1 VEILMRWLAGL
12 FKAALLYL
20 FGRRVRTPT
29 VMQLEAVEC
38 GPACLGIILGYYG
51 RHVPLTELRQRCG
64 VSRDGSKASK
74 VVQAARSY
82 GMEAKGYRVESIAGL
97 LAIPLPFIVF
107 WQFRHFLVVEGYS
120 RTHVFLNDPAGGHR
134 RITHQEFSEGFT
146 GVVLA
151 ITPGPNFTKGG
162 RRSNLVPAV
171 ARFLTGQWSLVLL
184 CILAGLLITLPAL
197 AMPVFMSYLIDQIL
211 LPQPPRPELVRP
223 LLAIMA
229 GAIFLEFFL
238 KLIQTNAL
246 RRLMLALGTRAA
258 CRYVWHLL
266 RLPMTF
272 YGQRYAG
279 EVAGR
284 LPLTQS
290 VATLLSGK
298 LAQTVL
304 SLFQVVLFMA
314 VLLCFSVWLTLIGLA
329 SAVVDFLALRAIYRQ
344 RVEARMRESLDAGK
358 AAGVAIAGLQG
369 IETLK
374 AAGMEDGFFGKWAG
388 YYIKAAM
395 AHQELE
401 ASTLALGTL
410 PTLLSGVTT
419 ALILVLGGM
428 FVIEGQMRL
437 GELIAFQLLMA
448 QMLAPIGQ
456 LVTLGSE
463 LQELEVDL
471 ARLEDV
477 LDTPAEPTPATPP
490 EGTGRPRGE
499 VAVADM
505 TFGYSPLEPP
515 LLQGF
520 ELRMLPGQRVALVG
534 GSGSGKST
542 IARLITGL
550 YVPWSGT
557 LLVDGLPPNQLPM
570 TDRGQ
575 RLGFVDQEILLF
587 EGTIRDNLSLWDDTI
602 PDELLW
608 KAIRDAELEDVIR
621 ALPGGLLAPV
631 VEAGANLSG
640 GQRQRLEIARA
651 LVQSPTLVI
660 LDEATSALD
669 AETEYRVLENLR
681 RRGCSCVLVAH
692 RLSTIRDCDEIL
704 VLKQGQVVERGTH
717 EQLLGQQGE
726 YLRLVQTEES
736 E

>member
-1 VEILMRWLAGL
+1 MLWLGNL
-12 FKAALLYL
+12 FRTILLYL

-38 GPACLGIILGYYG
+38 GAAALGIILGYYG

-82 GMEAKGYRVESIAGL
+82 GLEAKGYRVESIGGL
-97 LAIPLPFIVF
+97 LKLTLPFIVF

-120 RTHVFLNDPAGGHR
+120 RTHVFLNDPAAGHR
-134 RITHQEFSEGFT
+134 RVTHQEFGEGFT

-151 ITPGPNFTKGG
+151 MTPGPTFTKGG
-162 RRSNLVPAV
+162 RRSNLIPAV
-171 ARFLTGQWSLVLL
+171 GRFLRGQWSLVLL
-184 CILAGLLITLPAL
+184 CILAGLLMTLPAL
-197 AMPVFMSYLIDQIL
+197 AMPVFSAFLIDNIL
-211 LPQPPRPELVRP
+211 LPGKPDYLKP
-223 LLAIMA
+223 LLAVMA
-229 GAIFLEFFL
+229 GTILVEFFL
-238 KLIQTNAL
+238 KLIQTNSL

-266 RLPMTF
+266 RLPMAF
-272 YGQRYAG
+272 YSQRYAG
-279 EVAGR
+279 EVSGR

-298 LAQTVL
+298 LAESVL
-304 SLFQVVLFMA
+304 AMVQVVLFMA
-314 VLLCFSVWLTLIGLA
+314 VLLCFSVVLTLIGLA
-329 SAVVDFLALRAIYRQ
+329 SAVVDFWALRAIYQ
-344 RVEARMRESLDAGK
+344 HRVEARLRMALDAGK
-358 AAGVAIAGLQG
+358 ASGVAIAGLQG

-388 YYIKAAM
+388 YYTKSAL

-419 ALILVLGGM
+419 TLILVLGGI
-428 FVIEGQMRL
+428 FVIQGSMGL
-437 GELIAFQLLMA
+437 GALIAFQMLMA

-456 LVTLGSE
+456 LVTLGGE

-471 ARLEDV
+471 KRLEDV
-477 LDTPAEPTPATPP
+477 LDTPVEPIPQVAA
-490 EGTGRPRGE
+490 EGTSRPRGE
-499 VAVADM
+499 VTIADL

-515 LLQGF
+515 LLSGF
-520 ELRMLPGQRVALVG
+520 GLQMQPGQRVALVG
-534 GSGSGKST
+534 SSGSGKST
-542 IARLITGL
+542 MARLITGL
-550 YVPWSGT
+550 YSPWSGT
-557 LLVDGLPPNQLPM
+557 LLVDGLPPAQLPLI
-570 TDRGQ
+570 DRGR
-575 RLGFVDQEILLF
+575 RLGFVDQEIFLF
-587 EGTIRDNLSLWDDTI
+587 EGTIRDNLSLWDDTV
-602 PDELLW
+602 PEEVLW
-608 KAIRDAELEDVIR
+608 RAIRDAELEDVIR
-621 ALPGGLLAPV
+621 ALPGGLLAPL

-651 LVQSPTLVI
+651 LVQSPTLLV

-704 VLKQGQVVERGTH
+704 VLRQGQIVERGTH
-717 EQLLGQQGE
+717 EQLLGQHGE
-726 YLRLVQTEES
+726 YARLVQTEES